1 MKKKIIL
8 LSATATLFLV
18 ACGVNNGLSSEQ
30 IGLRKASLENEN
42 KVSLVEANYT
52 NLQPGESTRFE
63 RSYENAPPLIPH
75 SIADML
81 PITKDNNT
89 CLSCHDKSIA
99 KDVGATPLPA
109 SHYYDFR
116 RNKST
121 KDSISDARFNC
132 TQCHVPQSDAKP
144 LVGNSFKPEFQN
156 EQLKKHSNLID
167 VINVGVNNK

>member
-167 VINVGVNNK
+167 VINVGVK

>member
-1 MKKKIIL
+1 MMKKKIIL

-167 VINVGVNNK
+167 VINVGVK

>member
-99 KDVGATPLPA
+99 KDVDATPLPA

-167 VINVGVNNK
+167 VINVGVK

>member
-1 MKKKIIL
+1 MMKKKIIL
-8 LSATATLFLV
+8 LSAIATLFLV

-167 VINVGVNNK
+167 VINVGVK

>member
-132 TQCHVPQSDAKP
+132 TQCHVPQSNAKP

-167 VINVGVNNK
+167 VINVGVK

>member
-8 LSATATLFLV
+8 LSAIATLFLV

-167 VINVGVNNK
+167 VINVGVK

>member
-1 MKKKIIL
+1 MMKKKIIL

-132 TQCHVPQSDAKP
+132 TQCHVPQSNAKP

-167 VINVGVNNK
+167 VINVGVK

>member
-1 MKKKIIL
+1 MMKKKIIL
-8 LSATATLFLV
+8 LSAAATLFLV

-75 SIADML
+75 AIADML

-109 SHYYDFR
+109 THYYDFR
-116 RNKST
+116 HNKST
-121 KDSISDARFNC
+121 KDNISDARFNC

-144 LVGNSFKPEFQN
+144 LVGNSFKPEFKN
-156 EQLKKHSNLID
+156 EKLKSHSNLFD
-167 VINVGVNNK
+167 VINEGVK